1 MRTGEI
7 ECLQQVA
14 EEALSDPSHSSAG
27 EEPVEDCLFDEK
39 DKEVVAVVSV

>member
-7 ECLQQVA
+7 ECSQQ
-14 EEALSDPSHSSAG
+14 ETLTDPSHSSAG